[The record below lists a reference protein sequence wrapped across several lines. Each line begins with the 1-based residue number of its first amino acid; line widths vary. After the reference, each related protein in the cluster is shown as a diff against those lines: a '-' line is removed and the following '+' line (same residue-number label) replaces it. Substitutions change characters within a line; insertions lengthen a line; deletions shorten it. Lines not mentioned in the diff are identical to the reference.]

1 VAVQAK
7 GSKRPRA
14 RPKRA
19 PGSRLTQGEIDEIFR
34 RFHHVD
40 PNPKTELHYRDPFTL
55 LVAVVLSAQATD
67 ASVNR
72 ATPELFRI
80 ADTPQ
85 KLAQLGEAG
94 LEANI
99 KTIGLYRSKARN
111 LIALANKLVAE
122 HGSKVPE
129 TREVLMS
136 LPGVGRKT
144 ANLVMILGFK
154 SLRNICVDTHV
165 HRISNRLGWV
175 KTKLPDETEQALYKA
190 TDSRWWPYINLY
202 LVTWGQN
209 VCRPIGPRCRDC
221 VIAEVCPKIGVRQR
235 SAL

>member
-7 GSKRPRA
+7 GGKEARA

-19 PGSRLTQGEIDEIFR
+19 PGSRLTQDQIDEIFR
-34 RFHHVD
+34 RFQKAD
-40 PNPKTELHYRDPFTL
+40 PHPKTELHYRDPFTL

-80 ADTPQ
+80 ADTPE
-85 KLAQLGEAG
+85 KLAALGEAG
-94 LEANI
+94 LEAKI

-111 LIALANKLVAE
+111 LIALSKKLVAE

-144 ANLVMILGFK
+144 ANVVLGTAFGID
-154 SLRNICVDTHV
+154 SGIVVDTHV
-165 HRISNRLGWV
+165 QRIARRLDLSKQTDPV
-175 KTKLPDETEQALYKA
+175 KIEKDLMRVVPR
-190 TDSRWWPYINLY
+190 SRWILFSHQ
-202 LVTWGQN
+202 VTRHGRGL
-209 VCRPIGPRCRDC
+209 CPARKPRCP
-221 VIAEVCPKIGVRQR
+221 ACPLDPICYASDKT
-235 SAL
+235 S